1 MEVRVTA
8 TNCEARRSNDH
19 TTTVRI
25 WPQCTCMPGRQ
36 DTGLLIFCSGR
47 LSANL
52 SVEIVPT
59 LGLYELYGRITA
71 VFIENSDLKSQIIY
85 VSDLNRN

>member
-1 MEVRVTA
+1 M
-8 TNCEARRSNDH
+8 H
-19 TTTVRI
+19 G
-25 WPQCTCMPGRQ
+25 MQ

-59 LGLYELYGRITA
+59 LGLYELHGRITA
-71 VFIENSDLKSQIIY
+71 VFIENSYL
-85 VSDLNRN
+85 